1 MGLSLLIENLIK
13 GRERRQPL
21 SKFSLKSS
29 LWLLPSI
36 AISSDRAFNIINI
49 ERGASRG
56 ISIDKEISMRY
67 YQCKHPFVCGV
78 DIHSKMIY
86 LCIIDKDKNILLHRP
101 VQNKD
106 TTTLTNILLPYKG
119 QIVVSAESC
128 FPYYWLADFCRELGI
143 EFQLG
148 HALYMKHIHGGK
160 AKNDR
165 IDSEKIAKLTMNQML
180 PEAYTY
186 PKEKRHLRDLLRRRL
201 YFVNKRS
208 EIKAHIQIQAYQE
221 NIQDTGKITRKKI
234 RENLIAPNF
243 TDIDQRVSVEVNL
256 STIDYYNKMIEKL
269 ECYIL
274 KRANSINS
282 ADIYLLQSIKG
293 IGDVISMTI
302 LLEMDDIKR
311 FKNHKEFASYSRLI
325 KCSHESA
332 GKKLGFGGSKIGN
345 PYLKYVFGEASV
357 LVPKYNP
364 EIKKYLDR
372 LEARYGKMKAR
383 AILAHKIARTVYYML
398 KNRKVFDL
406 KKFLS
411 NS

>member
-49 ERGASRG
+49 EQGASRG

-86 LCIIDKDKNILLHRP
+86 LCIIDKNKNILLHRP
-101 VQNKD
+101 VKNKD
-106 TTTLTNILLPYKG
+106 TATLTNILLPYKDK
-119 QIVVSAESC
+119 IVVSAESC
-128 FPYYWLADFCRELGI
+128 FPYYWLADFCKELGI

-165 IDSEKIAKLTMNQML
+165 IDSEKIAMLTINQML
-180 PEAYTY
+180 PEAYVY

-201 YFVNKRS
+201 YFVRKRA
-208 EIKAHIQIQAYQE
+208 EIKAHVQIQAYQA
-221 NIQDTGKITRKKI
+221 NIQETGRISPARIQEKT
-234 RENLIAPNF
+234 IAPKFEN
-243 TDIDQRVSVEVNL
+243 IDQRVSVEMNL
-256 STIDYYNKMIEKL
+256 STVDFYDNKISEL
-269 ECYIL
+269 ENYIAN
-274 KRANSINS
+274 RVNSINRT
-282 ADIYLLQSIKG
+282 DVTLLQTIRG
-293 IGDVISMTI
+293 IGDIISMTI
-302 LLEMDDIKR
+302 LLEMDDIHR
-311 FKNHKEFASYSRLI
+311 FKNHKEFASYARLI

-345 PYLKYVFGEASV
+345 PYLKYIFGEASV
-357 LVPKYNP
+357 LLPQFNP
-364 EIKKYLDR
+364 EIKKYLAR
-372 LEARYGKMKAR
+372 LESKYGKMKSR
-383 AILAHKIARTVYYML
+383 AILAHKIGRTVYYML

-411 NS
+411 S